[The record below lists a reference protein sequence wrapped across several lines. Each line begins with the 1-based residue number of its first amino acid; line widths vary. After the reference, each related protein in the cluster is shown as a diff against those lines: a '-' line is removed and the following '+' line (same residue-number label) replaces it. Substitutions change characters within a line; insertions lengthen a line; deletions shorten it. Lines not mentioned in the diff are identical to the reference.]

1 MQKEHLVFDED
12 DLFHQQN
19 VNIYLQKVST
29 YLIVKTLTNF
39 VKFIKSG
46 EKMNKNRENLT
57 KFDKTKK
64 NSITF
69 KKSLGQN
76 FLFDKNLLNAIA
88 HDGMVEKDDV
98 VLEIG
103 AGAGTLTAVLAENA
117 KKVISFEIDSS
128 LIPILSEVKNEHENI
143 EFHFQDFMEADVESL
158 FEGEAR
164 VVANIPYYITT
175 PIVFRLVE
183 HLEKFSSILV
193 LIQKEVAE
201 RFASIHGT
209 KDYGITSVI
218 LQSIF
223 DVSIPR
229 IVKKEC
235 FTPMPKI
242 DSALCLLVP
251 HNRYQISNFEEFKN
265 FVHLAFSMR
274 RKTLVNNLKQ
284 KYEKEKV
291 VEVLKKFNYL
301 ETVRPEEI
309 SVKDF
314 INIFES
320 VKKFLKSCLK
330 IIF

>member
-1 MQKEHLVFDED
+1 MSEN
-12 DLFHQQN
+12 QQN
-19 VNIYLQKVST
+19 S
-29 YLIVKTLTNF
+29 
-39 VKFIKSG
+39 
-46 EKMNKNRENLT
+46 T
-57 KFDKTKK
+57 KFDKIDK
-64 NSITF
+64 NSINF

-88 HDGMVEKDDV
+88 NDGMVEKDDV

-103 AGAGTLTAVLAENA
+103 AGAGTLTSVLAEKS
-117 KKVISFEIDSS
+117 KKVISFEIDNS
-128 LIPILSEVKNEHENI
+128 LIPILSDVGNEHENI
-143 EFHFQDFMEADVESL
+143 EFHFQDFMEADVETL
-158 FEGEAR
+158 FEGKAR

-175 PIVFRLVE
+175 PIIFRLVE

-201 RFASIHGT
+201 RFASKEGT

-218 LQSIF
+218 LQALF

-251 HNRYQISNFEEFKN
+251 HNKYQISNFEEFKK
-265 FVHLAFSMR
+265 FIHLAFSMR
-274 RKTLVNNLKQ
+274 RKTLVNNLKS
-284 KYEKEKV
+284 KYEKEVV
-291 VEVLKKFNYL
+291 VEVVEKFGYL

-309 SVKDF
+309 CVENF
-314 INIFES
+314 IFIFEEMN
-320 VKKFLKSCLK
+320 K
-330 IIF
+330 

>member
-1 MQKEHLVFDED
+1 MIKN
-12 DLFHQQN
+12 QQN
-19 VNIYLQKVST
+19 
-29 YLIVKTLTNF
+29 LTNF
-39 VKFIKSG
+39 D
-46 EKMNKNRENLT
+46 KNN
-57 KFDKTKK
+57 K
-64 NSITF
+64 NSINF

-88 HDGMVEKDDV
+88 NDGMVAKNDV

-103 AGAGTLTAVLAENA
+103 AGAGTLTSVLAEKA
-117 KKVISFEIDSS
+117 KKVISFEIDKE
-128 LIPILSEVKNEHENI
+128 LIPTLNAVKSQYENI
-143 EFHFQDFMEADVESL
+143 EFHFQDFMEAQVETL
-158 FEGEAR
+158 FEGKAR

-175 PIVFRLVE
+175 PIIFRLVE

-201 RFASIHGT
+201 RFASKHGT

-251 HNRYQISNFEEFKN
+251 HNKYRISNFDKFKN

-274 RKTLVNNLKQ
+274 RKTLVNNLKAE
-284 KYEKEKV
+284 YEKELIVK
-291 VEVLKKFNYL
+291 VLKKFNYS

-309 SVKDF
+309 SVENF

-320 VKKFLKSCLK
+320 L
-330 IIF
+330 

>member
-1 MQKEHLVFDED
+1 MIIKKYKNGENFMKNYEKTQKNE
-12 DLFHQQN
+12 
-19 VNIYLQKVST
+19 
-29 YLIVKTLTNF
+29 
-39 VKFIKSG
+39 
-46 EKMNKNRENLT
+46 ENL
-57 KFDKTKK
+57 KK
-64 NSITF
+64 SINF

-76 FLFDKNLLNAIA
+76 FLFDTNLLRAISS
-88 HDGMVEKDDV
+88 DGKVGEDDV

-103 AGAGTLTAVLAENA
+103 AGAGTLTGVLAENA
-117 KKVISFEIDSS
+117 KKVISFEIDNS
-128 LIPILSEVKNEHENI
+128 LIPILNDVKNKHDNI
-143 EFHFQDFMEADVESL
+143 EFHFQDFMDADVENL
-158 FEGEAR
+158 FDGKAR

-175 PIVFRLVE
+175 PIIFRLVD

-201 RFASIHGT
+201 RFASKCGT
-209 KDYGITSVI
+209 KEYGITSVI

-251 HNRYQISNFEEFKN
+251 HDKFEISNFEGFKN

-274 RKTLVNNLKQ
+274 IKTLINNLKS
-284 KYEKEKV
+284 KYEKEKI
-291 VEVLKKFNYL
+291 VEMLKKFNFL

-309 SVKDF
+309 SVEKF
-314 INIFES
+314 INIFE
-320 VKKFLKSCLK
+320 FLNK
-330 IIF
+330 

>member
-1 MQKEHLVFDED
+1 MSINFILR
-12 DLFHQQN
+12 
-19 VNIYLQKVST
+19 I
-29 YLIVKTLTNF
+29 LTNF
-39 VKFIKSG
+39 VNFIKSG
-46 EKMNKNRENLT
+46 EKVSKKQQISIKNDEI
-57 KFDKTKK
+57 KK
-64 NSITF
+64 NSINF

-88 HDGMVEKDDV
+88 SDGMVEKDDI

-103 AGAGTLTAVLAENA
+103 AGAGTLTSVLAEKA
-117 KKVISFEIDSS
+117 KKVISFEIDNS
-128 LIPILSEVKNEHENI
+128 LIPILNDVKSQHENI
-143 EFHFQDFMEADVESL
+143 EFYFQDFMEAEVEKL
-158 FEGEAR
+158 FDGEAR

-175 PIVFRLVE
+175 PIIFRLVE

-251 HNRYQISNFEEFKN
+251 HNKYQISNFEEFKN

-284 KYEKEKV
+284 KIDKEKV
-291 VEVLKKFNYL
+291 VAVLKKFNYL

-309 SVKDF
+309 SVENF
-314 INIFES
+314 INIYEELL
-320 VKKFLKSCLK
+320 KK
-330 IIF
+330 

>member
-1 MQKEHLVFDED
+1 MK
-12 DLFHQQN
+12 
-19 VNIYLQKVST
+19 I
-29 YLIVKTLTNF
+29 LTIF

-46 EKMNKNRENLT
+46 EKVSKNQQNSGNFDNKI
-57 KFDKTKK
+57 K
-64 NSITF
+64 NFINF

-76 FLFDKNLLNAIA
+76 FLFDKNLLRAIA
-88 HDGMVEKDDV
+88 SDGMVQEDDV

-103 AGAGTLTAVLAENA
+103 AGAGTLTGALAEKA
-117 KKVISFEIDSS
+117 KKVISFEIDNS
-128 LIPILSEVKNEHENI
+128 LIPILDEVKNQHENI
-143 EFHFQDFMEADVESL
+143 EFHFQDFMDADVENL
-158 FEGEAR
+158 FDGKAR

-175 PIVFRLVE
+175 PIIFRLVE

-201 RFASIHGT
+201 RFASTHGT

-223 DVSIPR
+223 DVGIPR

-235 FTPMPKI
+235 FTPAPKI

-251 HNRYQISNFEEFKN
+251 HNKYEISDFEGFKN
-265 FVHLAFSMR
+265 FVHLSFSMR

-284 KYEKEKV
+284 KFEKENV
-291 VEVLKKFNYL
+291 VSQLSELGYL

-309 SVKDF
+309 SVENF
-314 INIFES
+314 INLFERLQ
-320 VKKFLKSCLK
+320 K
-330 IIF
+330 

>member
-1 MQKEHLVFDED
+1 M
-12 DLFHQQN
+12 
-19 VNIYLQKVST
+19 S
-29 YLIVKTLTNF
+29 
-39 VKFIKSG
+39 KFQ
-46 EKMNKNRENLT
+46 EKIAKNGENL
-57 KFDKTKK
+57 K
-64 NSITF
+64 NSINF

-76 FLFDKNLLNAIA
+76 FLFDKNLLHAIA
-88 HDGMVEKDDV
+88 HDGMVTKDDV

-103 AGAGTLTAVLAENA
+103 AGAGTLTSVLAENA
-117 KKVISFEIDSS
+117 KKVISFEVDEE
-128 LIPILSEVKNEHENI
+128 LIPILNEKQKQHPNI
-143 EFHFQDFMEADVESL
+143 EFYFQDFMEAQVEEL
-158 FEGEAR
+158 FEGKAR

-175 PIVFRLVE
+175 PIIFKLVE

-201 RFASIHGT
+201 RFASVHGT

-218 LQSIF
+218 LQSVF

-235 FTPMPKI
+235 FTPMHKI

-251 HNRYQISNFEEFKN
+251 HIKYQISNFEEFKN

-284 KYEKEKV
+284 KYEKEKI
-291 VEVLKKFNYL
+291 VEVLKKVNYL

-309 SVKDF
+309 SVENF
-314 INIFES
+314 INIFEE
-320 VKKFLKSCLK
+320 LK
-330 IIF
+330 

>member
-1 MQKEHLVFDED
+1 MS
-12 DLFHQQN
+12 
-19 VNIYLQKVST
+19 IIST
-29 YLIVKTLTNF
+29 KKILTISG
-39 VKFIKSG
+39 KFIKSG
-46 EKMNKNRENLT
+46 EKVKKNQQNSI
-57 KFDKTKK
+57 KNDKIDK
-64 NSITF
+64 NSINF

-88 HDGMVEKDDV
+88 NDGMVQKEDL

-103 AGAGTLTAVLAENA
+103 AGAGTLTSVLAEKS
-117 KKVISFEIDSS
+117 KKVISFEIDNS
-128 LIPILSEVKNEHENI
+128 LISILDEVKNEHKNI
-143 EFHFQDFMEADVESL
+143 EFHFQDFMEADVEAL
-158 FEGEAR
+158 FDGKAR

-175 PIVFRLVE
+175 PIIFKLVE

-201 RFASIHGT
+201 RFASKEGT

-251 HNRYQISNFEEFKN
+251 HNKYQISNFEAFKK
-265 FVHLAFSMR
+265 FIHLAFSMR
-274 RKTLVNNLKQ
+274 RKTLVNNLKS
-284 KYEKEKV
+284 KYEKEV
-291 VEVLKKFNYL
+291 IVDTVKKFGYL

-309 SVKDF
+309 SVENF
-314 INIFES
+314 ILIFEEMN
-320 VKKFLKSCLK
+320 K
-330 IIF
+330 

>member
-1 MQKEHLVFDED
+1 
-12 DLFHQQN
+12 
-19 VNIYLQKVST
+19 
-29 YLIVKTLTNF
+29 
-39 VKFIKSG
+39 
-46 EKMNKNRENLT
+46 MNKIQEKSAKNKENL
-57 KFDKTKK
+57 K
-64 NSITF
+64 NSINF

-76 FLFDKNLLNAIA
+76 FLFDLNLLNAIA
-88 HDGMVEKDDV
+88 NDGMVEKEDI

-103 AGAGTLTAVLAENA
+103 AGAGTLTSVLAEKA
-117 KKVISFEIDSS
+117 KRVISFEIDKE
-128 LIPILSEVKNEHENI
+128 LIPMLTERQNQHSNI
-143 EFHFQDFMEADVESL
+143 EFHFQDFMEADVENL
-158 FEGEAR
+158 FEGKAR

-175 PIVFRLVE
+175 PIIFKLVE
-183 HLEKFSSILV
+183 YIEKFSSILV

-201 RFASIHGT
+201 RFASKCGT
-209 KDYGITSVI
+209 KEYGITSVI

-251 HNRYQISNFEEFKN
+251 HNRYQISNFEGFKN

-274 RKTLVNNLKQ
+274 RKTLVNNLKL

-309 SVKDF
+309 NVDNF
-314 INIFES
+314 INIFEY
-320 VKKFLKSCLK
+320 LN
-330 IIF
+330 